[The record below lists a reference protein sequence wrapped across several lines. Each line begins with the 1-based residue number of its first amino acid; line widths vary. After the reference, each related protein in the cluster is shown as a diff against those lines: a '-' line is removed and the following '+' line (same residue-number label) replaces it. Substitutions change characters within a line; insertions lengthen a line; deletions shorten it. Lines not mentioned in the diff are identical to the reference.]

1 MQSKKYIKEAYGIE
15 RKTVEDSLYLA
26 SKVHKMEG
34 FGEVD
39 ITKLR
44 NKIRTYRKE
53 NGINISII
61 TVLLFCYA
69 KTLNDNIRYHALKS
83 KNKLYLFEEVD
94 VFFPFEIDNPNSPQ
108 KNIARKI
115 IRSANKKTMV
125 ELQQEID
132 IMQQQ
137 TTLLSALEKQFMQLP
152 WLVRKIL
159 YNIYFSNPLKRKSL
173 FGNAYFS
180 AIANVAPNY
189 SSTSF
194 PIHFHS
200 IGVFFSPIKTT
211 TINNQTVSVV
221 NLTVSADHAIIN
233 GSDLARF
240 TYELLENIKNFSF

>member
-1 MQSKKYIKEAYGIE
+1 MQNSNYITEPYGIE

-39 ITKLR
+39 ITSIRNKLR
-44 NKIRTYRKE
+44 VYRKE
-53 NGINISII
+53 NGTNISIV
-61 TVLLFCYA
+61 TALLFCYA
-69 KTLNDNIRYHALKS
+69 KTLYENNRYHALKN
-83 KNKLYLFEEVD
+83 KNKLFLFDDVD
-94 VFFPFEIDNPNSPQ
+94 IFFPFEVESPNSAQ

-115 IRSANKKTMV
+115 IRSANKKTII
-125 ELQQEID
+125 ELQQEVD
-132 IMQQQ
+132 KMQEKKD
-137 TTLLSALEKQFMQLP
+137 LLSTAEKQFMQLP
-152 WLVRKIL
+152 WFMRKLL
-159 YNIYFSNPLKRKSL
+159 YNIYFSNPLKRKKL

-200 IGVFFSPIKTT
+200 IGVFFSPIQTS
-211 TINNQTVSVV
+211 TINGQTVSKV

-233 GSDLARF
+233 GADLARF
-240 TYELLENIKNFSF
+240 TYELLENLNKFSF

>member
-1 MQSKKYIKEAYGIE
+1 MLSKKYTIEKYGIE

-39 ITKLR
+39 ITSLR
-44 NKIRTYRKE
+44 NKIRAYRKE
-53 NGINISII
+53 NGVNISIV

-69 KTLNDNIRYHALKS
+69 RTLKDNNRYHALKS
-83 KNKLYLFEEVD
+83 RNKLYLFEEVD
-94 VFFPFEIDNPNSPQ
+94 IFFPFEIQNPNGKQ

-115 IRSANKKTMV
+115 IRAANNKTVV

-132 IMQQQ
+132 TMQQK
-137 TTLLSALEKQFMQLP
+137 TKILSTAEKQFMQLP
-152 WLVRKIL
+152 WLIRKFL
-159 YNIYFSNPLKRKSL
+159 YNLYFSNPLKRKSL

-211 TINNQTVSVV
+211 TINNQTISVV